1 LMNIEL
7 AWLERNLLLGAML
20 FGIGLVGAICRRNL
34 IVVFLSIELVFQGA
48 ALSWAGWARWHG
60 NVDGQ
65 VFVVFLIAV
74 AACEA
79 AIALALFVTI
89 YHHWGRLDV
98 LLGRQLR
105 EDTLPE
111 LESER
116 FDDSVEQAPAPR
128 WPRLPPA
135 GVAPQVDPQSLNQRD
150 RI

>member
-1 LMNIEL
+1 MNLEL
-7 AWLERNLLLGAML
+7 AWLERNLLVGAML

-48 ALSWAGWARWHG
+48 ALSWVGWSRWHG

-65 VFVVFLIAV
+65 VFVIFLIAV

-79 AIALALFVTI
+79 AIALALFVAI

-105 EDTLPE
+105 EADLPE
-111 LESER
+111 ADEPAEA
-116 FDDSVEQAPAPR
+116 DSAEALPAPS

-135 GVAPQVDPQSLNQRD
+135 GVPPKIDPQTLHQRD

>member
-1 LMNIEL
+1 MEF

-48 ALSWAGWARWHG
+48 TLSWVGWARWHG
-60 NVDGQ
+60 NVDGH

-89 YHHWGRLDV
+89 YQHWGRLDV

-105 EDTLPE
+105 EDDLPE
-111 LESER
+111 VESETV
-116 FDDSVEQAPAPR
+116 DDSVKQAPTPR

-135 GVAPQVDPQSLNQRD
+135 GVPPQIDPQRLNQRD